1 MNDVVKSKTKC
12 KNLLCK
18 VYTKNGYKY
27 NDYLQLQEARIVVSG
42 NCYKKASLS
51 WYHSFKVK

>member
-1 MNDVVKSKTKC
+1 MNDVVKSKTKW
-12 KNLLCK
+12 KNLLYK

-27 NDYLQLQEARIVVSG
+27 NDYLQLQEVRIVVSG

-51 WYHSFKVK
+51 

>member
-1 MNDVVKSKTKC
+1 MNDVVKSKTKW
-12 KNLLCK
+12 KNLLYK

-51 WYHSFKVK
+51 